1 MGLNALR
8 RWLSRERDL
17 KMIWRVEREG
27 RSSHLIG
34 SAHFFP
40 YHFRSDVTRYI
51 AASRAVLVEG
61 PLDETAAAAV
71 ARHGSGPRAG
81 PSLVAAL
88 DARTRRRISRHFP
101 PRSASLS
108 SHAIAVG
115 ADGGDSGELD
125 WQQLADLKPWMAFFR
140 LWSEHLKRSGWTF
153 SMELDVLRIAA
164 GLGKRVDTLETIQEQ
179 LDALDSVPLER
190 FVRFLE
196 TARWDRSRRAHERCY
211 LAGDLTGQL
220 EVARDF
226 PTRCDAII
234 ARRDP
239 VLYERMRPFLDAGSA
254 LVFVGTAHVPG
265 ITARLLADGFTV
277 RQVVGPQPGAS
288 SGLGRAAGPKSP
300 LAPL

>member
-1 MGLNALR
+1 VAVGLTSLF

-17 KMIWRVEREG
+17 TMIWRVEREG

-71 ARHGSGPRAG
+71 ARHGSGPGGG

-108 SHAIAVG
+108 SHAIALG
-115 ADGGDSGELD
+115 ADGGGSGELD
-125 WQQLADLKPWMAFFR
+125 WEQLAGLKPWMAFFR
-140 LWSEHLKRSGWTF
+140 IWSEHLTRSGWTF
-153 SMELDVLRIAA
+153 SMELDVLRISA

-179 LDALDSVPLER
+179 LDALDNVPLER
-190 FVRFLE
+190 FVRFLQNGG
-196 TARWDRSRRAHERCY
+196 WHRSRRAHARCY
-211 LAGDLTGQL
+211 LAGDLKGL
-220 EVARDF
+220 VEVARDY
-226 PTRCDAII
+226 PTCCDAII
-234 ARRDP
+234 GKRDP
-239 VLYERMRPFLDAGSA
+239 VLYERMRPFLDAGA
-254 LVFVGTAHVPG
+254 AVVFVGTTHVPG
-265 ITARLLADGFTV
+265 ITARLVRDGFTV
-277 RQVVGPQPGAS
+277 RQV
-288 SGLGRAAGPKSP
+288 AAGDISGGAC
-300 LAPL
+300 LG